1 MKLIVSV
8 IATLLIVT
16 IANAQPQRGEVAP
29 EIKLPNAKGTVVSLS
44 SLKGKIVLIDF
55 WASWCGPCRRTVPA
69 MRELYKKYHNKGFE
83 IYGISV
89 DADKNDWKRAVF
101 EDGIKWMQVNDADG
115 KVATEWRLQYI
126 PNTYL
131 LDKNGKVVSIN
142 ASEQQLEE
150 LLQKLLG

>member
-1 MKLIVSV
+1 MS
-8 IATLLIVT
+8 
-16 IANAQPQRGEVAP
+16 
-29 EIKLPNAKGTVVSLS
+29 
-44 SLKGKIVLIDF
+44 
-55 WASWCGPCRRTVPA
+55 
-69 MRELYKKYHNKGFE
+69 ELYKKYHNRGFE

-115 KVATEWRLQYI
+115 KVATEWKLQYI

-131 LDKNGKVVSIN
+131 LDKNGKVVAIN